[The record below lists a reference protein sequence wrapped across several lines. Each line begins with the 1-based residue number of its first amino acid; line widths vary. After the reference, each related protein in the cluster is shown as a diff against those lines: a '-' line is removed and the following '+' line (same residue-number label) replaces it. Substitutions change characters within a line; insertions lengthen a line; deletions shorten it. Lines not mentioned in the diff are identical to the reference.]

1 MEKKDQEIIDKLKQ
15 QTKNTKIPSDINPD
29 QLKSQLKEEKV
40 SWFTPKKI
48 VALASILILAL
59 GLGVIYQ
66 TRNTYHKLSQTNK
79 SQEKEELALANSYEE
94 IYQAL
99 KEPKASLK
107 ERFSI
112 DRYPI
117 AGDVSSSSQE
127 ANEGATSYTDTN
139 VRQEGVGEGDV
150 VKSDGTYLY
159 VLKANRD
166 SVVIV
171 DTRDNELKEVSHISP
186 ENFSHIVE
194 IYVVDDKLV
203 LVGSNSAMTA
213 KPLDLAREMPTE
225 EGYEANQELTLVL
238 TYDISQKEEPKLI
251 GEMSQ
256 SGFYQSSRVAKG
268 YLYLFSDYSLREK
281 GKKGQPETY
290 IPMTNQNLLEAKDIL
305 LPLEEGANRY
315 TVISALSL
323 ENPGQSTSSKAI
335 LSQYGNYYVSNEHIY
350 FYEENWE
357 EEGTKTIVRK
367 LSYQDGKLKALAKG
381 EFWGYLNDSYSIDE
395 YKGNLRVVVTDGE
408 YNNLYIFDKDLKLL
422 GDITELA
429 LDERIYSARFMG
441 ETGYFVTFKEVDP
454 LFSVD
459 LSNPRKPQIIGE
471 LKIPGFS
478 QYLHPYKEGLL
489 LGIGMEVDKETGV
502 TEGIK
507 LSMFDISNPAN
518 VTEVHKEILST
529 DYYSELFYNYK
540 GFLFDQKTGVFGFSS
555 EGEGGLC
562 YNLFTYQEE
571 GFIKLMKPEV
581 NASVN
586 METRGIIIKENLYV
600 INGNIIEAYD
610 LKDYEKINSL
620 II

>member
-79 SQEKEELALANSYEE
+79 SQEKEELALANSYE
-94 IYQAL
+94 
-99 KEPKASLK
+99 

-225 EGYEANQELTLVL
+225 
-238 TYDISQKEEPKLI
+238 
-251 GEMSQ
+251 
-256 SGFYQSSRVAKG
+256 
-268 YLYLFSDYSLREK
+268 
-281 GKKGQPETY
+281 
-290 IPMTNQNLLEAKDIL
+290 
-305 LPLEEGANRY
+305 
-315 TVISALSL
+315 
-323 ENPGQSTSSKAI
+323 
-335 LSQYGNYYVSNEHIY
+335 
-350 FYEENWE
+350 
-357 EEGTKTIVRK
+357 
-367 LSYQDGKLKALAKG
+367 
-381 EFWGYLNDSYSIDE
+381 
-395 YKGNLRVVVTDGE
+395 
-408 YNNLYIFDKDLKLL
+408 
-422 GDITELA
+422 
-429 LDERIYSARFMG
+429 
-441 ETGYFVTFKEVDP
+441 
-454 LFSVD
+454 
-459 LSNPRKPQIIGE
+459 
-471 LKIPGFS
+471 
-478 QYLHPYKEGLL
+478 
-489 LGIGMEVDKETGV
+489 
-502 TEGIK
+502 
-507 LSMFDISNPAN
+507 
-518 VTEVHKEILST
+518 
-529 DYYSELFYNYK
+529 
-540 GFLFDQKTGVFGFSS
+540 
-555 EGEGGLC
+555 
-562 YNLFTYQEE
+562 
-571 GFIKLMKPEV
+571 
-581 NASVN
+581 
-586 METRGIIIKENLYV
+586 
-600 INGNIIEAYD
+600 
-610 LKDYEKINSL
+610 
-620 II
+620 